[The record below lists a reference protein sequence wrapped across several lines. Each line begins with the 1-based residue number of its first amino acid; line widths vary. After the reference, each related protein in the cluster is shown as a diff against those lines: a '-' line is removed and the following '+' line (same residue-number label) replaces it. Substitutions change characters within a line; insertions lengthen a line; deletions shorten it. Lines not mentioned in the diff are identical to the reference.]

1 MKTLKKALSLIL
13 CLIMALSVCS
23 TAFAADVS
31 EDDWYKLWADYET
44 EIAPAVTMFPGS
56 DESER
61 YIAWYSYSN
70 EGYVELK
77 TKDETLTFTANA
89 TASPDGGYRLGA
101 VITDLTPGEYSYT
114 CHSEDFSSD
123 KYRFTVEETKS
134 VTALYVSD
142 IHMEIEDNNENSL
155 IDRSLIYNQTLTAA
169 EKRAKANGGSLDII
183 ISGGDQA
190 SGGYTEELIAM
201 SSPELMKT
209 IPFAPTVGN
218 HDRKSVG
225 YKYYTFLPNQADL
238 TFKSYIGTDYWVRYG
253 DALFLMFDSC
263 NTSMRGHYKFAR
275 EATNANK
282 DAAWVIAVMHHDM
295 FGGREPWL
303 DTENTML
310 RILWTPLFD
319 EYGVDLCLYGHS
331 HFYSV
336 SNVIYNNKTATT
348 LADKKEITDPAGTVY
363 LSTGSVN
370 NFAPLLDDEG
380 NVPPVGENAAF
391 TYLEEEESLYTL
403 LDFTDETLTLRSYT
417 VDDSE
422 NFYTLKI
429 EKSDK
434 EGGHTYRNTKWY
446 LRGFTYFVS
455 LIVNIIN
462 NVDMYNRY
470 KDQGYDV
477 TVFEGLIGS

>member
-1 MKTLKKALSLIL
+1 MKLMKKTLSLIL
-13 CLIMALSVCS
+13 CLIMAVSCLS

-31 EDDWYKLWADYET
+31 EEDWNKLWENYET
-44 EIAPAVTMFPGS
+44 EIAPAVTMFAGS

-61 YIAWYSYSN
+61 CIAWYSDSDT
-70 EGYVELK
+70 GYVELK
-77 TKDETLTFTANA
+77 NGKETKTFDASA
-89 TASPDGGYRLGA
+89 TASPDGGYRLGT

-114 CHSEDFSSD
+114 CHSGDFTSD
-123 KYRFTVEETKS
+123 SFKFTVEKTDT

-142 IHMEIEDNNENSL
+142 IHMAIEEENENSL
-155 IDRSLIYNQTLTAA
+155 AERSYIYNQTLEAA
-169 EKRAKANGGSLDII
+169 NKNAADGLDII
-183 ISGGDQA
+183 VSGGDQA
-190 SGGYTEELIAM
+190 SEGLTEELIAL
-201 SSPELMKT
+201 SSPGFMKT
-209 IPFAPTVGN
+209 IPFAPAVGN

-253 DALFLMFDSC
+253 NALFLVFDSC
-263 NTSMRGHYKFAR
+263 NTSMRGHYKFVKAAT
-275 EATNANK
+275 EANE
-282 DAAWVIAVMHHDM
+282 DAIWVIAVMHHDM

-310 RILWTPLFD
+310 RLLWTPLFD

-336 SNVIYNNKTATT
+336 SNVIYNNKSAVA

-370 NFAPLLDDEG
+370 NFASLLDDEG
-380 NVPPVGENAAF
+380 NVPPIGENAAF
-391 TYLEEEESLYTL
+391 TYLEAEEPLYTL

-417 VDDSE
+417 VDDNE

-446 LRGFTYFVS
+446 LRSFTYFVS

>member
-1 MKTLKKALSLIL
+1 MKPIKKTLSLVL
-13 CLIMALSVCS
+13 CLVMVLSCLS

-31 EDDWYKLWADYET
+31 EDSWNNLWEDYEK
-44 EIAPAVTMFPGS
+44 EIAPAVTMFAGS

-61 YIAWYSYSN
+61 YIAWYSDTDS
-70 EGYVELK
+70 GYVELK
-77 TKDETLTFTANA
+77 NGKDTKTFEASA
-89 TASPDGGYRLGA
+89 VASPDGGYRLGA
-101 VITDLTPGEYSYT
+101 VVTGLKAGEYSYT
-114 CHSEDFSSD
+114 CHSGDFASD
-123 KYRFTVEETKS
+123 SFKFTVDKTDT

-142 IHMEIEDNNENSL
+142 IHMAIEEENENAL
-155 IDRSLIYNQTLTAA
+155 AERSFIYNQTLEAA
-169 EKRAKANGGSLDII
+169 NKNAVDGLDII
-183 ISGGDQA
+183 VSGGDQA
-190 SGGYTEELIAM
+190 SEGLTEELIAL
-201 SSPELMKT
+201 SSPSYMKT
-209 IPFAPTVGN
+209 IPFAPAVGN

-253 DALFLMFDSC
+253 NALFLVFDSC
-263 NTSMRGHYKFAR
+263 NTSMRGHYKFVKAAT
-275 EATNANK
+275 EANE
-282 DAAWVIAVMHHDM
+282 DATWIIAVMHHDM

-303 DTENTML
+303 NTENTML

-336 SNVIYNNKTATT
+336 SNVIYANKSAAA

-370 NFAPLLDDEG
+370 NFASLLDDEG
-380 NVPPVGENAAF
+380 NVPPIGENAAF
-391 TYLEEEESLYTL
+391 TYLEAEEPLYTL

-417 VDDSE
+417 VDDNE

-429 EKSDK
+429 KKSDK
-434 EGGHTYRNTKWY
+434 TGGHTFKNTMWY
-446 LRGFTYFVS
+446 LKGFTYFVS

-477 TVFEGLIGS
+477 SVFEGLIGS

>member
-1 MKTLKKALSLIL
+1 MKHMKKTLSLIL

-23 TAFAADVS
+23 TSFAADVT
-31 EDDWYKLWADYET
+31 EDDWYKSWSDYDK

-61 YIAWYSYSN
+61 YIAWYSDTG
-70 EGYVELK
+70 EGYVELNSK
-77 TKDETLTFTANA
+77 GETKKFTASA
-89 TASPDGGYRLGA
+89 TAVPNGTYRLGA
-101 VITDLTPGEYSYT
+101 VITDLVPGEYSYT
-114 CHSEDFSSD
+114 CHSGDFTSD
-123 KYRFTVEETKS
+123 SYSFTVEETKT

-155 IDRSLIYNQTLTAA
+155 AERSYIYNKALTAA
-169 EKRAKANGGSLDII
+169 VNQAKANGDNLDII

-190 SGGYTEELIAM
+190 SGGYLEELAAM
-201 SSPELMKT
+201 SAPEYMKT
-209 IPFAPTVGN
+209 LPFAPTVGN

-225 YKYYTFLPNQADL
+225 YKYYTFLPNQTKM

-263 NTSMRGHYKFAR
+263 NTSMRGHYKFVK
-275 EATNANK
+275 EATKANE
-282 DAAWVIAVMHHDM
+282 DATWVIAVMHHDM

-303 DTENTML
+303 DTENTLL
-310 RILWTPLFD
+310 RVLWTPLFD

-336 SNVIYNNKTATT
+336 SNVIYNNKSAVS
-348 LADKKEITDPAGTVY
+348 LAGKKEITDPAGTVY

-370 NFAPLLDDEG
+370 NFASLLDDEG
-380 NVPPVGENAAF
+380 KVPPIGENAAF

-403 LDFTDETLTLRSYT
+403 LDFTDKTMTIRSYT

-422 NFYTLKI
+422 NFYSLTV

-434 EGGHTYRNTKWY
+434 TGGHTYKNTKWY
-446 LRGFTYFVS
+446 LKGFTCFVS
-455 LIVNIIN
+455 VIVNIIN

-477 TVFEGLIGS
+477 SLFEGLIGS